1 MLLHA
6 DEIVRRSIANSN
18 VFVCHLACHD
28 CPSSTHNTTMA
39 LSLPLQNLSA
49 VISPSGNATTP
60 TARPPR
66 GRHWA
71 VHVAALVQMGG
82 YEEGK
87 LERPKWVGETPLSR
101 IVQALISFKPVFSV
115 LKHGSRRAL
124 IRFIL
129 YSSLS

>member
-1 MLLHA
+1 MPRLSEFH
-6 DEIVRRSIANSN
+6 
-18 VFVCHLACHD
+18 
-28 CPSSTHNTTMA
+28 TQHNNGSVVATSEPLCSDLPKRQCTT
-39 LSLPLQNLSA
+39 
-49 VISPSGNATTP
+49 ATSW
-60 TARPPR
+60 PPR